1 MRIQITLR
9 MPPQGHIA
17 LKTYDNA
24 VALVH
29 PQSQTLQIFRDTL
42 VNKYLIA
49 EYHSDAYLSWEYVSA
64 HPSRAEQLLLHH
76 EK

>member
-9 MPPQGHIA
+9 MPGGRLV

-29 PQSQTLQIFRDTL
+29 PHSQTLQIFRNTMRH
-42 VNKYLIA
+42 KYLIA
-49 EYHSDAYLSWEYVSA
+49 EYHSDAYLSWEYVPSQ
-64 HPSRAEQLLLHH
+64 PTSRAEQLLHNH